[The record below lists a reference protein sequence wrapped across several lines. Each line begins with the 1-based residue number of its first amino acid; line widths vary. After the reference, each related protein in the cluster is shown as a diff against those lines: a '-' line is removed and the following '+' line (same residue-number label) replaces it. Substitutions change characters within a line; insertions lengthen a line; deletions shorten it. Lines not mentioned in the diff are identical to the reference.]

1 MNLLDYFISMGALV
15 GIAAYGMWHTRGRRN
30 LSTYLKGKA
39 NTGWAGIG
47 ISVLATQASAITFLS
62 MPGQG
67 YENGLGF
74 VQNYF
79 GMPLAL
85 IIVSVF
91 FLPMYRKFNV
101 YTAYEYLG
109 HRFDSKTRLLGA
121 GLFLIQR
128 GLAAGITIYAP
139 AIILSAVLGWR
150 LDLTIVLSGV
160 LAIAYTLSGGSETV
174 TVTQKYQMTL
184 ITGGMITALIVLIVK
199 LPGDVSLVDALTVAG
214 GLHKMQAVDF
224 SVDPHRRYTFW
235 SGLLGGLFLSLS
247 YFGADQSQVQR
258 YISGTSLRESR
269 LGLMFNAVIKI
280 PMQFFILVLGVLLF
294 VFYQFERPPMIFNES
309 TLRNQLSASPVVRE
323 KLKSLEKEFEQVHIK
338 KEESIRK
345 WLSAKNT
352 GHDLEES
359 AARAETLLAL
369 DRSDALRTQSKTIL
383 HSAEPA
389 VKDNDSDYVF
399 ITFVLHY
406 LPHGAIGILIA
417 TIFAAALGSKASE
430 LNALAGTTTV
440 DIYRHLCRKES
451 TDAHYVAASKWF
463 TLFWG
468 IVAISFALFANLL
481 SDMIEAVNILGS
493 IFYGVALSLF
503 IVALF
508 LKRIG
513 GTAVFYAALV
523 AQVLVFVLYFTLSI
537 SYLWYNLI
545 GCAVCVV
552 LSIIFQTLL
561 GRPSK
566 QDGVGLKL

>member
-1 MNLLDYFISMGALV
+1 
-15 GIAAYGMWHTRGRRN
+15 
-30 LSTYLKGKA
+30 
-39 NTGWAGIG
+39 
-47 ISVLATQASAITFLS
+47 
-62 MPGQG
+62 
-67 YENGLGF
+67 
-74 VQNYF
+74 
-79 GMPLAL
+79 MPLAL

-338 KEESIRK
+338 KE
-345 WLSAKNT
+345 
-352 GHDLEES
+352 
-359 AARAETLLAL
+359 
-369 DRSDALRTQSKTIL
+369 
-383 HSAEPA
+383 
-389 VKDNDSDYVF
+389 
-399 ITFVLHY
+399 
-406 LPHGAIGILIA
+406 
-417 TIFAAALGSKASE
+417 
-430 LNALAGTTTV
+430 
-440 DIYRHLCRKES
+440 
-451 TDAHYVAASKWF
+451 
-463 TLFWG
+463 
-468 IVAISFALFANLL
+468 
-481 SDMIEAVNILGS
+481 
-493 IFYGVALSLF
+493 
-503 IVALF
+503 
-508 LKRIG
+508 
-513 GTAVFYAALV
+513 
-523 AQVLVFVLYFTLSI
+523 
-537 SYLWYNLI
+537 
-545 GCAVCVV
+545 VV
-552 LSIIFQTLL
+552 
-561 GRPSK
+561 
-566 QDGVGLKL
+566 VG